1 MTDVAHSVAEANY
14 RGSTLDHA
22 LVAEY
27 DSAFG
32 RLKQLHETVRSF
44 DGEKSRI
51 FNQIRAAAK
60 KVLSANYAKALAEHT
75 IDELGEYPLDV
86 APSSLRALHS
96 AKLNTLLDLAPYKS
110 EWSFTSIRGIGEVKS
125 REIFAAYQR
134 LRTQVRSET
143 RLTFSGE
150 LNERQIELL
159 RSLRLLQTLL
169 VAERSLNK
177 FVTEKDAAVRIP
189 QSTFGIAEPI
199 RTSVGWWFPNSKP
212 KVAARQNVARMLSTS
227 AAIPTERAQ
236 NAFNTYFT
244 ATAAQQEATG
254 EQVVRDFNAEPA
266 AYYALLSKFI
276 APSAGVVGEEGGVA
290 TSHEGSDLSEPLWTM
305 INNTQLDLD
314 GFTAIL
320 RPYQEFGV
328 KFLVH
333 QKRTIL
339 GDDMGL
345 GKAISNSE
353 PVLTPAG
360 FKPMGE
366 LQLGEYAI
374 GSNGQPTQIT
384 GVFPQGK
391 RDIYRVTFQDGSF
404 VNCDLEHLWTVQTPV
419 DTYRGKEWRVLT
431 VQQMLNAGLKDK
443 ASGNR
448 KFRIPMV
455 EPVQFEAKE
464 LPMDP
469 YVLGA
474 LLGDGGYSH
483 SYTPNLTS
491 ADAELVE
498 AVRQLEPSWTVRA
511 LKSSK
516 YGYAISG
523 ASRQMREAGLG
534 KQRAEVKLIPELY
547 KHGSVEQRIA
557 LLQGLMDTDGWISN
571 DGTICQFT
579 TVSEQ
584 LSEDVMWIV
593 RSLGGIGKKT
603 IKTIPKGGNFHPIN
617 VTVNLPAPLNP
628 FRLARKAKLWQ
639 SRAKYK
645 PARLIDSIEFSHVE
659 EATCIKVDSANEL
672 FVTRDFVVTHN
683 TLMGLAYMTHVTN
696 VLEGKHGKRP
706 THLVVGPL
714 SLQLNWAK
722 EIAKHSSLS
731 YYLMQSKKDEIPA
744 GTDIVV
750 STYERASDLLKSKI
764 GGAVIVDEAHF
775 IKNAETGRTQRVRAL
790 IENKRDVVFMSGTAL
805 ENNLEEMTRLM
816 GYVNHEVGE
825 KLIHL
830 GNWATP
836 ETYRAALAE
845 GYLRRNKEDVL
856 TELPDLVEKQ
866 ELAAMAPA
874 EHQRYTTILDES
886 SHPWHALRQLGY
898 QSPDFGKAQRVKEI
912 IEEAMER
919 GEKVLL
925 FSYYLNTLTQLQK
938 MFAGVP
944 QIRVDG
950 EVSADERQPLIDK
963 FNEHEGTMLY
973 FSQINTGGVGLN
985 LQSASRVIILEPQVK
1000 PSLTTQ
1006 AIARAHRMGQ
1016 LNTVFVH
1023 TMITQDAID
1032 EAMYELEQSKQE
1044 VFDTYVRNSD
1054 LGKRS
1059 AQEEITA
1066 GEVKKILAAQRAK
1079 HGVR

>member
-1 MTDVAHSVAEANY
+1 MSDVAHSVAEANY

-22 LVAEY
+22 LIEEY

-86 APSSLRALHS
+86 APSSLRAMHA
-96 AKLNTLLDLAPYKS
+96 AKLNTLLDLSPYKS

-134 LRTQVRSET
+134 LRTQVRGET

-150 LNERQIELL
+150 LNDNQIELL
-159 RSLRLLQTLL
+159 RQLRLLQTLL

-177 FVTEKDAAVRIP
+177 FVAEKDAAVRIP
-189 QSTFGIAEPI
+189 QSTFGIAEPL
-199 RTSVGWWFPNSKP
+199 RTNFGWLLPNRKS
-212 KVAARQNVARMLSTS
+212 KVAARENVARMLSTS
-227 AAIPTERAQ
+227 ASIPTARAQ
-236 NAFNTYFT
+236 DAFNTYFT
-244 ATAAQQEATG
+244 ATAAQQQATG

-276 APSAGVVGEEGGVA
+276 APSAGSVGEDGAAA
-290 TSHEGSDLSEPLWTM
+290 TSHEGSELSEPLWTM

-339 GDDMGL
+339 GDDPGL
-345 GKAISNSE
+345 GK
-353 PVLTPAG
+353 
-360 FKPMGE
+360 
-366 LQLGEYAI
+366 
-374 GSNGQPTQIT
+374 
-384 GVFPQGK
+384 
-391 RDIYRVTFQDGSF
+391 
-404 VNCDLEHLWTVQTPV
+404 
-419 DTYRGKEWRVLT
+419 
-431 VQQMLNAGLKDK
+431 
-443 ASGNR
+443 
-448 KFRIPMV
+448 
-455 EPVQFEAKE
+455 
-464 LPMDP
+464 
-469 YVLGA
+469 
-474 LLGDGGYSH
+474 
-483 SYTPNLTS
+483 
-491 ADAELVE
+491 
-498 AVRQLEPSWTVRA
+498 
-511 LKSSK
+511 
-516 YGYAISG
+516 
-523 ASRQMREAGLG
+523 
-534 KQRAEVKLIPELY
+534 
-547 KHGSVEQRIA
+547 
-557 LLQGLMDTDGWISN
+557 
-571 DGTICQFT
+571 
-579 TVSEQ
+579 
-584 LSEDVMWIV
+584 
-593 RSLGGIGKKT
+593 
-603 IKTIPKGGNFHPIN
+603 
-617 VTVNLPAPLNP
+617 
-628 FRLARKAKLWQ
+628 
-639 SRAKYK
+639 
-645 PARLIDSIEFSHVE
+645 
-659 EATCIKVDSANEL
+659 
-672 FVTRDFVVTHN
+672 

-696 VLEGKHGKRP
+696 VLESKHGKRP
-706 THLVVGPL
+706 THLVIGPL

-722 EIAKHSSLS
+722 EIAKHSTLNS
-731 YYLMQSKKDEIPA
+731 YLMQTKKDEIPA
-744 GTDIVV
+744 GTDIVI

-775 IKNAETGRTQRVRAL
+775 IKNADTGRTQRVRAL
-790 IENKRDVVFMSGTAL
+790 IENKRDVTFMSGTAL
-805 ENNLEEMTRLM
+805 ENRLEEMTNLM
-816 GYVNHEVGE
+816 NYVNQEVGE

-866 ELAAMAPA
+866 ETVAMSTL
-874 EHQRYTTILDES
+874 ERQRYTTILDES

-898 QSPDFGKAQRVKEI
+898 QSPEHGKAQRVVEI
-912 IEEAMER
+912 IEEAVER

-925 FSYYLNTLTQLQK
+925 FSYYLSTLTQLQK
-938 MFAGVP
+938 MFAHVP

-950 EVSADERQPLIDK
+950 EVSADQRQPLIDK
-963 FNEHEGTMLY
+963 FNEHDGAMLY

-1032 EAMYELEQSKQE
+1032 EAMYEVEQAKQE

-1059 AQEEITA
+1059 AEEEITA
-1066 GEVKKILAAQRAK
+1066 GEIKKILAAQRAK
-1079 HGVR
+1079 YGVTA